1 MSRKNSNAII
11 KIPKLLKSKLNNKK
25 INKIYKEFENS
36 LNLNEDFIVA
46 VSGGPDSLALA
57 FLAKIY
63 SLKKNLRSE
72 FIIVDHKLRKES
84 TIEAKF
90 VNKILKKFY
99 IESQILTW
107 RGKKPLKNIQSLA
120 RKKRYEI
127 LFDNCKKLKIRNI
140 LLGHHQD
147 DLFENF
153 LIRILRGSGL
163 KGLVSLNK
171 KNVIENI
178 NILRPLLDF
187 KKKDLIFAARYVFN
201 YYVKDPS
208 NIDDK
213 FKRIRIRKLLLDLE
227 NEGLDKR
234 KFIKTIDNLKYSEKV
249 INFYVDENLNKN
261 SFFSAKENR
270 TILNYNEFFSQP
282 HEIIFRSLS
291 NLIKFTSKNYY
302 PVRGKKI
309 EKIIEEIKK
318 KSFLKA
324 TLGGCIIKRVN
335 QTVIISKEH

>member
-1 MSRKNSNAII
+1 MSRKNSSVLI

-25 INKIYKEFENS
+25 INKIYRAFESS
-36 LNLNEDFIVA
+36 LKLNDDFLVA

-57 FLAKIY
+57 FFAKVY

-84 TIEAKF
+84 TIEAKY
-90 VNKILKKFY
+90 VKKILKKFY
-99 IESQILTW
+99 IDSKILTW
-107 RGKKPLKNIQSLA
+107 RGKKPLKNVQSLA

-127 LFDNCKKLKIRNI
+127 LFDSCKKLKIRNI

-153 LIRILRGSGL
+153 FIRILRGSGL
-163 KGLVSLNK
+163 KGLISLNK
-171 KNVIENI
+171 KNVINNI
-178 NILRPLLDF
+178 EILRPLLDL
-187 KKKDLIFAARYVFN
+187 KKEDLIFVAKHVFD
-201 YYVKDPS
+201 YYIKDPS

-213 FKRIRIRKLLLDLE
+213 FQRTRIRKLLLELE

-234 KFIKTIDNLKYSEKV
+234 KFMNTIDNLKYSEKV
-249 INFYVDENLNKN
+249 IKFYVNENLRKN
-261 SFFSAKENR
+261 SFFLVKENQ
-270 TILNYNEFFSQP
+270 TILNYDEFFSQP

-291 NLIKFTSKNYY
+291 NIIKSIGKNYY

-309 EKIIEEIKK
+309 EKIIYKIKK
-318 KSFLKA
+318 KISLKV

>member
-1 MSRKNSNAII
+1 MNHKNLSAII

-25 INKIYKEFENS
+25 INKIYRVFESS
-36 LNLNEDFIVA
+36 LNLNDDFIVA

-63 SLKKNLRSE
+63 SFKKNLRAE
-72 FIIVDHKLRKES
+72 FIIVDHKLREES
-84 TIEAKF
+84 TIEAKL
-90 VNKILKKFY
+90 VKKILKKFH
-99 IESQILTW
+99 IESKILTW
-107 RGKKPLKNIQSLA
+107 RGKKPLKNVQSLV

-127 LFDNCKKLKIRNI
+127 LFDSCKKLNIRNI
-140 LLGHHQD
+140 LVGHHQD

-153 LIRILRGSGL
+153 FIRILRGSGL
-163 KGLVSLNK
+163 KGLVSLDK
-171 KNVIENI
+171 KIIIDNI
-178 NILRPLLDF
+178 KLLRPLLDL
-187 KKKDLIFAARYVFN
+187 KKEDLIFAAKHVFN

-213 FKRIRIRKLLLDLE
+213 FQRMRVRKLLLELE

-270 TILNYNEFFSQP
+270 AILNYNEFFSQP

>member
-1 MSRKNSNAII
+1 MSRKNSSVLI

-25 INKIYKEFENS
+25 INKIYRAFESS
-36 LNLNEDFIVA
+36 LKLNDDFLVA

-57 FLAKIY
+57 FFAKVY

-84 TIEAKF
+84 TIEAKH
-90 VNKILKKFY
+90 VKKILKKFF
-99 IESQILTW
+99 IDSKILTW
-107 RGKKPLKNIQSLA
+107 RGKKPLKNVQSLA

-127 LFDNCKKLKIRNI
+127 LFDSCKKLKIRNI

-153 LIRILRGSGL
+153 FIRILRGSGL
-163 KGLVSLNK
+163 KGLISLNK
-171 KNVIENI
+171 KNIIDGNR
-178 NILRPLLDF
+178 ILRPLLDL
-187 KKKDLIFAARYVFN
+187 KKEDLIFTAKHVFN

-213 FKRIRIRKLLLDLE
+213 FQRIRIRKLLLDLE

-234 KFIKTIDNLKYSEKV
+234 KFINTIDNLKYSEKV
-249 INFYVDENLNKN
+249 IKFYTEENLRKN
-261 SFFSAKENR
+261 SFFSIKENR
-270 TILNYNEFFSQP
+270 MILNYNEFFSQP

-291 NLIKFTSKNYY
+291 NLIKSISKNYY

-309 EKIIEEIKK
+309 EKIIDEIKK
-318 KSFLKA
+318 KSFLKV

-335 QTVIISKEH
+335 QTVIIAKEH

>member
-1 MSRKNSNAII
+1 MSRKNSSAIT

-25 INKIYKEFENS
+25 IYKIYKVFESS
-36 LNLNEDFIVA
+36 LNLNDNFIVA

-84 TIEAKF
+84 TIESKF
-90 VNKILKKFY
+90 VKKTLKKFH
-99 IESQILTW
+99 IDSKILTW
-107 RGKKPLKNIQSLA
+107 RGKKPFKNIQSLA

-127 LFDNCKKLKIRNI
+127 LFDSCKKLNIKNI

-153 LIRILRGSGL
+153 FIRILRGSGL
-163 KGLVSLNK
+163 KGLISLNK
-171 KNVIENI
+171 KNIIDGNR
-178 NILRPLLDF
+178 ILRPLLDL
-187 KKKDLIFAARYVFN
+187 KKEDLIFTAKHVFN
-201 YYVKDPS
+201 YYVKYPS

-213 FKRIRIRKLLLDLE
+213 FQRIRIRKLLLDLE

-249 INFYVDENLNKN
+249 IKFYVDNNLKKN
-261 SFFSAKENR
+261 SFFSVKENR

-291 NLIKFTSKNYY
+291 NLIKSISKNYY

-318 KSFLKA
+318 RSSLKV